1 MNCNGRKVVAKFLVN
16 ERSQDSGLFVTVSKR
31 DESKAIQDLG
41 TAGGMEVV
49 C

>member
-1 MNCNGRKVVAKFLVN
+1 VVAKFLVDEWN
-16 ERSQDSGLFVTVSKR
+16 QDSGLFVSVSKR
-31 DESKAIQDLG
+31 DKSKAIHDLG